1 MIQELPSVEE
11 MYQAVIN
18 RDTRYEGVFVLG
30 VKTTGIF
37 CRPGCPARNPNPE
50 NIEYFRT
57 AKKALDAGF
66 RPCHRCKPMQ
76 PAGKN
81 PAWVRRILDEVDK
94 NPSRRWTDADIE
106 ELSVNPNRLRRWFKK
121 HHSMTFQTFLRL
133 RRLGLALGRIQH
145 GDDMTQTAFDHGYE
159 SLSGFRDAIKK
170 MTGLTPK
177 NGDKA
182 TVVYVNRISTPL
194 GPMVAGTTDE
204 GLCLLE
210 FVDRR
215 MLETQLKRL
224 TKRLNSTF
232 VPGSNALTEQ
242 VSKQLNEYF
251 EGKRKDFDIPL
262 ITPGTEFQNAVW
274 EQLMSIPY
282 GQTSSY
288 EEQAIAINNPKAVRA
303 VARSNG
309 DNRIAII
316 IPCHRVIAKDGTL
329 CGYGGGLW
337 RKKYLL
343 ELEEKYSE

>member
-1 MIQELPSVEE
+1 MIQELPSTEE
-11 MYQAVIN
+11 MYQAVLDK
-18 RDTRYEGVFVLG
+18 DTRYEGVFVLG

-57 AKKALDAGF
+57 AKEALDAGY

-81 PAWVRRILDEVDK
+81 PVWVKRILDEVDK
-94 NPSRRWTDADIE
+94 DPSRRWTDAE
-106 ELSVNPNRLRRWFKK
+106 LEQLSVNPNRLRRWFKK
-121 HHSMTFQTFLRL
+121 HHGMTFQTYLRL

-145 GDDMTQTAFDHGYE
+145 GDDMTQTAFEHGYE

-177 NGDKA
+177 NGDRA

-194 GPMVAGTTDE
+194 GPMIAGTTDE
-204 GLCLLE
+204 ALCLLE

-224 TKRLNSTF
+224 TKRLNCTF
-232 VPGSNALTEQ
+232 VPGSNAITEKA
-242 VSKQLNEYF
+242 SKQLDEYF
-251 EGKRKDFDIPL
+251 EGKRKDFDLPL
-262 ITPGTEFQNAVW
+262 VTPGTEFQNSVW
-274 EQLMSIPY
+274 KQLRTIPY
-282 GQTSSY
+282 GQTRSY
-288 EEQAIAINNPKAVRA
+288 EEQATAINNPKAVRA

-316 IPCHRVIAKDGTL
+316 IPYHRVIAKDGTL